1 MNVLPSIVDTHAHL
15 ADPRLASRLSEVL
28 DSARSVGVHRVI
40 GVGTTASDSLV
51 VVNLAH
57 EHPEVSAAVGIHPND
72 AFEAT
77 EADWATIETLATD
90 PGVVAIGE
98 TGLDRHWDRTPFALQ
113 RDFFDRHLRLA
124 HELGLPVVIHS
135 RDCHGDIVAQL
146 RELGRPVRGVLHSF
160 TGSWED
166 AEDLLEVGLHLSFA
180 GMLTFANKSL
190 DPLRR
195 AASLV
200 PADRLLVETDSP
212 YLSPVPH
219 RGKGNEPCRVVH
231 TAAKLA
237 ELRRISLQELAEITT
252 GNASR
257 LFLRNRAEP
266 GNGPTARSDGKSSSL
281 ASGMR
286 QLPSRPNFGCEG
298 S

>member
-1 MNVLPSIVDTHAHL
+1 MNVPPLIVDTHAHL
-15 ADPRLASRLSEVL
+15 ADSRLASRLSEVL
-28 DSARSVGVHRVI
+28 DSARSAGVNRVI
-40 GVGTTASDSLV
+40 AVATTALDSRV
-51 VVNLAH
+51 VVDLCR

-77 EADWATIETLATD
+77 GEDWTTIETLATD
-90 PGVVAIGE
+90 LGVVAIGE

-113 RDFFDRHLRLA
+113 QNFFDRHLRLA
-124 HELGLPVVIHS
+124 HDLGLAVVIHS

-160 TGSWED
+160 TGSWEE
-166 AEDLLEVGLHLSFA
+166 AEELLEVGLHISFA

-190 DPLRR
+190 DPLRQ

-219 RGKGNEPCRVVH
+219 RGKSNEPCRVVH
-231 TAAKLA
+231 TATKLA
-237 ELRRISLQELAEITT
+237 EIRGISLQELAEITT
-252 GNASR
+252 ANANG
-257 LFLRNRAEP
+257 LFRR
-266 GNGPTARSDGKSSSL
+266 GRT
-281 ASGMR
+281 
-286 QLPSRPNFGCEG
+286 
-298 S
+298 